1 MGCVNLIKFTVL
13 RFSREKKILSITS
26 WVPEDAQMSDFR
38 KPLNE
43 AVIINSS
50 HLGLLSCPGSE
61 SCMPVVGKVCPR
73 YLRHVLKKELQI
85 CS

>member
-1 MGCVNLIKFTVL
+1 MGCVNLDQVHSFEIL
-13 RFSREKKILSITS
+13 EGKKILSITS
-26 WVPEDAQMSDFR
+26 WVLEDAQMFDFR

-50 HLGLLSCPGSE
+50 HLGLLYCPGSG

-73 YLRHVLKKELQI
+73 YMRRVLKKELQI

>member
-1 MGCVNLIKFTVL
+1 MWELNLDQVHSFEIW
-13 RFSREKKILSITS
+13 EGKKILSITS
-26 WVPEDAQMSDFR
+26 WVLEDAQMFDFR

-73 YLRHVLKKELQI
+73 YMRHVLKKELQI